1 MHPIKRQ
8 GLKIE
13 ATDYLRR
20 RQPLEVRILEYRVS
34 GLLVRSALRQLFWGE
49 IARMRVAEGASGQ
62 RAAPL
67 QGGAGIT
74 STYLAPF
81 SGGVFSNPVLTL
93 FPLYNRKSL

>member
-34 GLLVRSALRQLFWGE
+34 GRGCALPK
-49 IARMRVAEGASGQ
+49 ARRVNGQ
-62 RAAPL
+62 RPCKEVLVLPAHTL
-67 QGGAGIT
+67 LRFQGAFLVT
-74 STYLAPF
+74 RF
-81 SGGVFSNPVLTL
+81 
-93 FPLYNRKSL
+93 